1 MCRRMG
7 KEGHCQE
14 NRNQMNS
21 ELTEVTVSNYFGR
34 EHYYFLE
41 LVNGIEHEFQ
51 QNTTNHSF
59 HCFNNNHGSE
69 LQTNDTYF
77 A

>member
-21 ELTEVTVSNYFGR
+21 ELTGVTVITLG
-34 EHYYFLE
+34 E
-41 LVNGIEHEFQ
+41 
-51 QNTTNHSF
+51 NTITS
-59 HCFNNNHGSE
+59 
-69 LQTNDTYF
+69 
-77 A
+77 